1 MARKVRRVNPLV
13 SEPSPRN
20 AEKMPYR
27 GLAAVPPFALRGL
40 RLRATVALAPGLPK
54 QADRSRNGSGCP
66 LGMACRSP
74 SYAFPAGLLGYLHT
88 IYRAQI
94 AT

>member
-1 MARKVRRVNPLV
+1 MDGQALEQSPFIGRPFIGRPFNPLV

-54 QADRSRNGSGCP
+54 QADSSRNGSGCP
-66 LGMACRSP
+66 L
-74 SYAFPAGLLGYLHT
+74 
-88 IYRAQI
+88 
-94 AT
+94 